1 MNLIVC
7 ILHGPVLSVHVQHG
21 TDIGMSE
28 CDALPAGGGIMAPP
42 GAPDWNGLDAILPAL
57 NAAAV

>member
-1 MNLIVC
+1 MNLIVW
-7 ILHGPVLSVHVQHG
+7 ILHGHVQHG